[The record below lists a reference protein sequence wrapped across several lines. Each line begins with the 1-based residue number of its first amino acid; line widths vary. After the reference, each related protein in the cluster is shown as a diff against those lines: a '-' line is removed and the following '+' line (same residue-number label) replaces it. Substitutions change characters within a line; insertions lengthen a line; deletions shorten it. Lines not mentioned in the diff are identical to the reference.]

1 VTKTDELVSLIGR
14 EAVISDEDALR
25 SKSHDLSP
33 RALMALRTGEVTPV
47 ADCVVRPSSTEEV
60 GAVLRWADENRT
72 AVVPLGAGSGV
83 CEGISPAGGILLDLS
98 RMDAVLELDDKSRLV
113 RVEAGC
119 MGGDLAAHLD
129 RKSLMLGHQ
138 PQSIDI
144 STVGGW
150 LATRASGQLSAAYGG
165 IEDVVSGFEVVL
177 PGGRVIR
184 RKTVPRRSTGPEL
197 AALILGSEG
206 TLGVVTEATL
216 RVVPLPQ
223 NRTDACVSFTH
234 MTDGVAACRALA
246 QSDLHPTLVRLYDK
260 EDAFILL
267 RYLTDPPEGPI
278 LLLSFDGFGAEAKA
292 EAALKSV
299 EGIRQD
305 PAIVEH
311 WWEYRNDAATEY
323 VKVMTENG
331 LLGPHAVVDTMEVAG
346 TWTVLRDLYHS
357 IKTRL
362 SQRADIAA
370 CHLSHIYPD
379 GACLYF
385 TLASSCESEAEAS
398 EVLTA
403 WWETGMRAC
412 LDAGGSISHHHGV
425 GRAKAKWLGEEM
437 GEWYDLLRKVKEV
450 FDPNGIMN
458 PGALGL

>member
-1 VTKTDELVSLIGR
+1 VTKTDELVSLVGR

-33 RALMALRTGEVTPV
+33 RALMAWRAGDMTAV
-47 ADCVVRPSSTEEV
+47 ADCLVQPSSTDEV
-60 GAVLRWADENRT
+60 GAVLRWADETRT
-72 AVVPLGAGSGV
+72 PVVPFGAGSGV

-98 RMDAVLELDDKSRLV
+98 RMDAVLDVDEKSRLV
-113 RVEAGC
+113 RVQAGC

-129 RKSLMLGHQ
+129 RKGLMLGHQ

-150 LATRASGQLSAAYGG
+150 LATRACGQLSAAYGG
-165 IEDVVSGFEVVL
+165 IEDAISGFEVVL
-177 PGGRVIR
+177 PGGRVMR

-197 AALILGSEG
+197 AGLILGSEG
-206 TLGVVTEATL
+206 TLGVVTEASL
-216 RVVPLPQ
+216 RVAPVPE
-223 NRTDACVSFTH
+223 NRTDACVSFAH
-234 MTDGVAACRALA
+234 MADGVAACRSLA

-267 RYLTDPPEGPI
+267 RYLTDPPGGPV
-278 LLLSFDGFGAEAKA
+278 LLLSFDGFAAEARA
-292 EAALKSV
+292 EAALRFAA
-299 EGIRQD
+299 GTPQD

-311 WWEYRNDAATEY
+311 WWEHRNDASTEY
-323 VKVMTENG
+323 VKVMTEDR

-346 TWTVLRDLYHS
+346 TWSALRDLYHS
-357 IKTRL
+357 IKTQL
-362 SQRADIAA
+362 SERADIAA

-385 TLASSCESEAEAS
+385 TLASSCESDADAN
-398 EVLTA
+398 EVLDS
-403 WWETGMRAC
+403 WWEIGMRAC
-412 LDAGGSISHHHGV
+412 LDADGSISHHHGI
-425 GRAKAKWLGEEM
+425 GRAKAAWLSEEM
-437 GEWYDLLRKVKEV
+437 GEWYELLRKVKEV

-458 PGALGL
+458 PGALGI